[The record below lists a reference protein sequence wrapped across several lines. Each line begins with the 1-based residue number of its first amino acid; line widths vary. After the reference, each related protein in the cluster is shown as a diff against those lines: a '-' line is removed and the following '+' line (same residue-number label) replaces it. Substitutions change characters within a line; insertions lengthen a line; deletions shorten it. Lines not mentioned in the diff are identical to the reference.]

1 LKIIGTKLPFL
12 ASTIRLYPMPK
23 KNAINMEKF
32 YHYIFKSKHLNGE
45 WFDLDIN
52 DIDLMDYIFNR
63 RLIGVEPDNFERFLQ
78 LIKKYDWL
86 KLSVELWNSLFRL
99 DQEDRHYMTLMNG
112 VDYSNRLRNKEI
124 KFEQYFNLE
133 NEGFY

>member
-1 LKIIGTKLPFL
+1 
-12 ASTIRLYPMPK
+12 
-23 KNAINMEKF
+23 MEKF